1 MANGNPKVFL
11 NEGILGSGAIPPTGK
26 GFHAIPT
33 ENIGNPEY
41 DSRFFETFP
50 TVWASAYTFTCS
62 LDASDRQ
69 ALEEWASLFLLHYYG
84 TAHLSFYE
92 PDVLQDERA
101 YDKDLWLAL
110 SGTYPLSGNGGGLQ
124 GVGLL
129 ATDEQTVVGAFYPE
143 VIFFPGRGNSVW
155 ADDVI
160 LKNLLTRAQR
170 LSWARCAALLLKTDA
185 DRREFHLHLLRVSA
199 LLPAKKY
206 RDLLRGF
213 CADTFG
219 ERIDYDAQKHG
230 RLDPDPRQWTEI
242 PGNKAPK
249 GEEFLKRYPLRK
261 QNKEGGYNYYLL
273 VGMPAYSPWMTSSA
287 EAGWPA
293 PIQYRKLDEKSIG
306 VQFAGKPVVCELT
319 ENKDKIF
326 LLKDLFLPV
335 APYWCKVPRTTDT
348 TKLRGLHRVELK
360 DSVLTADDVAVCLAP
375 VTREFLGHFSDVLK
389 DSSEVSATPA
399 PDGSVNWVF
408 QVPGSFGS
416 LEVRWS
422 AKPVGSL
429 EMPKTTLALWP
440 PKPSRRWKLYAAFG
454 TGLKKT
460 SGRWNLIDEAGW
472 RGTSVELDE
481 AESSAE
487 YVSILQRAEDVAN
500 QPRALLFTDNND
512 AERGVLFLA
521 DLGEH
526 NVGEDVA
533 TMSVDFGTSNTCV
546 AYSLGAKTEILRF
559 NLSPEMLWGAKPKSE
574 RLGFV
579 PFNWSGEKGFYPT
592 ILLSRLSDDTLPNLS
607 PDKIDVEHL
616 FKVDVPGLH
625 QRAEVNLFA
634 GEGMDQVWR
643 IHPNLKWDPDPKT
656 PWRSLFLELTLLYAH
671 ADLFFNKSAMV
682 NQYVFTYP
690 LAFSKGERERYHVKA
705 REAIEKV
712 RKLCYRIEPRFASFE
727 YVDSVDESTAIAE
740 FIRQGAGTT
749 TMEVFVDVGGG
760 TADLA
765 IRHDRNFLVLDSL
778 RVAGNAFFRI
788 ADRNFN
794 QGRSPKGASQF
805 KKQLNRLLLGHQDV
819 ELVWPRP
826 SGLKVELNT
835 FYSVAINEVSS
846 QEFRNREEA
855 ILSDSKKS
863 PVSYQKYRTL
873 LLFRHILAYALLQA
887 CAAAVDGKLSLPNG
901 IKLILGGNAWGLMGF
916 GGLPREEQVLVQES
930 REILGLLK
938 RFLTPSLP
946 EAERKYVEGLNIFSV
961 DLLGE
966 ADLSRAKVGVA
977 IGALRAD
984 PNRRGRADNTKPY
997 TGITLKRLQI
1007 NDFNPV
1013 DVRWHERWGFEKFRE
1028 KFGPMDQINQAS
1040 FQGPSDMSKPLDPS
1054 LSAFSCLGNA
1064 GRRDQ
1069 DIMPGETWSAINSEI
1084 VSNIMYLQGELADEA
1099 PINHFVSKILYSD
1112 NPDRDFLD
1120 KLAEKNN
1127 NI

>member
-62 LDASDRQ
+62 LDAGDRQ

-110 SGTYPLSGNGGGLQ
+110 SGTYPLSGNGGSLQ

-273 VGMPAYSPWMTSSA
+273 AGMPAYSPWMTSSA

-306 VQFAGKPVVCELT
+306 VQFAGKPVACELT

-326 LLKDLFLPV
+326 LLKDLFLPT
-335 APYWCKVPRTTDT
+335 APYWCKVSRATDT

-375 VTREFLGHFSDVLK
+375 VTREFLGHFPDVLK
-389 DSSEVSATPA
+389 DSSEVSAAPA
-399 PDGSVNWVF
+399 PDGSVAWVL
-408 QVPGSFGS
+408 QVPGSFGP
-416 LEVRWS
+416 LEIRWS
-422 AKPVGSL
+422 VKPVGSL
-429 EMPKTTLALWP
+429 EMPNTSLALWP

-454 TGLKKT
+454 RGIKKT
-460 SGRWNLIDEAGW
+460 SGRWHLIDETGW
-472 RGTSVELDE
+472 QATSIELGVPDN
-481 AESSAE
+481 STE
-487 YVSILQRAEDVAN
+487 YVSILQRSEDIAN
-500 QPRALLFTDNND
+500 RPRAMLFTDNND
-512 AERGVLFLA
+512 NERGVLFFA
-521 DLGEH
+521 DLGEA
-526 NVGEDVA
+526 NVGENPA
-533 TMSVDFGTSNTCV
+533 TLAIDFGTSNTCV
-546 AYSLGAKTEILRF
+546 AYGLGDQSEVLQF
-559 NLSPEMLWGAKPKSE
+559 SLSPKMVWGAEPKSDV
-574 RLGFV
+574 LGFV
-579 PFNWSGEKGFYPT
+579 PFQWSGKKGFYPT
-592 ILLSRLSDDTLPNLS
+592 ILLSRVSDDALPDINPSQLG
-607 PDKIDVEHL
+607 VEHL
-616 FKVDVPGLH
+616 FKVDMPGLH
-625 QRAEVNLFA
+625 KGAELELFGIQA
-634 GEGMDQVWR
+634 MSNIWR
-643 IHPNLKWDPDPKT
+643 MHSNLKWDPDPKT
-656 PWRSLFLELTLLYAH
+656 PWRSLFLELTLLYTH
-671 ADLFFNKSAMV
+671 AELFFNKSAV
-682 NQYVFTYP
+682 INKYVFTYP
-690 LAFSKGERERYHVKA
+690 LAFTKGERERYHEKA
-705 REAIEKV
+705 KEAIEKI
-712 RKLCYRIEPRFASFE
+712 RKLCYRSEPQLSTFE
-727 YVDSVDESTAIAE
+727 YVDAIDESTAIAE
-740 FIRQGAGTT
+740 FIRQAAGANA
-749 TMEVFVDVGGG
+749 MEVFVDVGGG
-760 TADLA
+760 TADIA
-765 IRHDRNFLVLDSL
+765 IRHERNFLVLDSL
-778 RVAGNAFFRI
+778 RVAGSTFFHI
-788 ADRNFN
+788 AERNYKENF
-794 QGRSPKGASQF
+794 KGSSDF
-805 KKQLNRLLLGHQDV
+805 KKNLNRLLQGKDT
-819 ELVWPRP
+819 ELPWSPN
-826 SGLKVELNT
+826 SGLTPDLNT
-835 FYSVAINEVSS
+835 YYSVFINEVSD
-846 QEFRNREEA
+846 QDFKNREAA
-855 ILSDSKKS
+855 IRKS
-863 PVSYQKYRTL
+863 QSNQGPSYQKYRSR

-887 CAAAVDGKLSLPNG
+887 CAAAVDGKLALPNG
-901 IKLILGGNAWGLMGF
+901 IKIILGGNAWGLMGF
-916 GGLPREEQVLVQES
+916 AGLERDEQVLLTEAH
-930 REILGLLK
+930 EILGLLQGALK
-938 RFLTPSLP
+938 PSLLQ
-946 EAERKYVEGLNIFSV
+946 EQRQYIEELKIFSV
-961 DLLGE
+961 DLLGVK
-966 ADLSRAKVGVA
+966 DLSRAKIGVA
-977 IGALRAD
+977 LGALGAD
-984 PNRRGRADNTKPY
+984 PNRRGGHANTRPY
-997 TGITLKRLQI
+997 AGITLRRLQI
-1007 NDFNPV
+1007 NNYSPADMK
-1013 DVRWHERWGFEKFRE
+1013 WHERWGFQQFRA
-1028 KFGPMDQINQAS
+1028 KFGQMDQINEVN
-1040 FQGPSDMSKPLDPS
+1040 FEKPSDLSKPLDES
-1054 LSAFSCLGNA
+1054 LSVFSRLGNA

-1069 DIMPGETWSAINSEI
+1069 DIMPSETWSGINGEI
-1084 VSNIMYLQGELADEA
+1084 ISNIIYLQGERAEES

-1112 NPDRDFLD
+1112 KSHRDFLD
-1120 KLAEKNN
+1120 VLAEKNN
-1127 NI
+1127 NY